1 MNLTLSPKFIFFCLT
16 IFFIFKGNTGFA
28 QLKESKYGVFYTD
41 NGYYYDSATK
51 ADPALLLMDIRS
63 LLPEVRYDLR
73 YAGNNNFTKT
83 ILYPPDTRYA
93 FLALP
98 ALEGLVKATRVF
110 DSLGYDVVIFDA
122 YRPYSVTIRF
132 WELIQNEDYVARPT
146 KGSMHNRG
154 LAVDLTLWDRKLNRL
169 VDMGTDFDHFSDT
182 AHHSFNHLP
191 ENVLQNRLLLK
202 NTLEQFG
209 FKPIATEW
217 WHYVW
222 PTAAIYPVLDIDFN
236 TLYAIQKKH
245 PK

>member
-16 IFFIFKGNTGFA
+16 ISFLFKDNTVFA
-28 QLKESKYGVFYTD
+28 QLKESKYGVFYVDTR
-41 NGYYYDSATK
+41 YYYDSSVK
-51 ADPALLLMDIRS
+51 ADPALLLTDIRS
-63 LLPEVRYDLR
+63 LLPTVRYDLR
-73 YAGNNNFTKT
+73 YAGNNNFTGMV
-83 ILYPPDTRYA
+83 LYPSDTRYS

-98 ALEGLVKATRVF
+98 ALNGLVKAAEVF
-110 DSLGYDVVIFDA
+110 DSLGYDLVIFDA
-122 YRPYSVTIRF
+122 YRPYSITIRF

-182 AHHSFNHLP
+182 AHHSFSNLP
-191 ENVLQNRLLLK
+191 ESVLQNRLLLK

-222 PTAAIYPVLDIDFN
+222 QTTTVYPVLDIDFN
-236 TLYAIQKKH
+236 TLYAIQKKYS
-245 PK
+245 K